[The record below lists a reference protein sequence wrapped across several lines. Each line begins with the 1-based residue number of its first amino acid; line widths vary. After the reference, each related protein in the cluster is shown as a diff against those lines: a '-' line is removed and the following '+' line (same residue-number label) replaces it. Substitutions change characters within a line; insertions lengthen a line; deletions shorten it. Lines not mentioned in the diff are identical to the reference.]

1 MQKSIHWAAAMG
13 YVLGLERKQTVP
25 APQKVTV
32 QCSGLQSVILP
43 TNPSPQTQF
52 KWKLKI

>member
-1 MQKSIHWAAAMG
+1 MG